1 MTTGTFA
8 RKQNMREPK
17 QSPPSGK
24 RAEYSRI
31 ISEATPALLRAARR
45 MCSSNFGEES
55 AQDLVQDALI
65 QGYEAFL
72 DGRFAQGT
80 NAKAWLLRIL
90 TNRFIN
96 SYRHDKR
103 WNSGVDV
110 DSLSANGVIVPQTL
124 ISNVEDRPDT
134 AIILKTLDEPLELA
148 LASLSEEMRLC
159 VILVDIEGTEYAQAA
174 EILGIPIGTVRSRLS
189 RARAALHTLLYDY
202 ALQRRRV

>member
-1 MTTGTFA
+1 MTTGTLA
-8 RKQNMREPK
+8 RNQDMRTAN
-17 QSPPSGK
+17 QSPKSGD
-24 RAEYSRI
+24 RAAYSKI
-31 ISEATPALLRAARR
+31 ISDSTPALLRAARR
-45 MCSSNFGEES
+45 MCSSTFGEDS

-72 DGRFAQGT
+72 DGRFVQGT

-96 SYRHDKR
+96 NYRHDKR

-110 DSLSANGVIVPQTL
+110 DSLSAPGVTVPQSL
-124 ISNVEDRPDT
+124 IGAMEDRPDT

-159 VILVDIEGTEYAQAA
+159 VILVDIEGTEYALAA
-174 EILGIPIGTVRSRLS
+174 EMLGIPIGTVRSRLS
-189 RARAALHTLLYDY
+189 RARASLHTLLYDY